1 MILRIKYKKEFNMRY
16 LSHLELI
23 KTMERIFRRMDL
35 PMSFSNG
42 FNPRPKISYA
52 APLPVGMESECEFLD
67 VELDEIIDIDEFLER
82 HKEYVPRGISFVEAR
97 YFEKSKSLMSLV
109 TDSEYIIKI
118 EINEEKSYSDIKE
131 MLEQF
136 LNREA
141 ITYEKLNKKKKLVVV
156 DIKDRIKTFEL
167 LDAKDSV
174 IRFKTLLTTGSAGN
188 LKPEKLLELFTEY
201 SQITS
206 IREKERIRR
215 IDLFKTNKKGELIS
229 LFEE

>member
-1 MILRIKYKKEFNMRY
+1 MRY

-23 KTMERIFRRMDL
+23 KTMERAFRRMNL

-67 VELDEIIDIDEFLER
+67 VELEEEIDINEFLIAQD
-82 HKEYVPRGISFVEAR
+82 HYMPRGLCFVEAR

-109 TDSEYIIKI
+109 TDSEYIVKI
-118 EINEEKSYSDIKE
+118 ETEKEYLFAEINEYLNK
-131 MLEQF
+131 F
-136 LNREA
+136 LNKES

-156 DIKDRIKTFEL
+156 DIKDRIKYFKL
-167 LDAKDSV
+167 LSV
-174 IRFKTLLTTGSAGN
+174 ENKIIKFKMLLSTGSAGN
-188 LKPEKLLELFTEY
+188 LKPEKLLDLFLKENN
-201 SQITS
+201 INS
-206 IREKERIRR
+206 IIEKQRIRR
-215 IDLFKTNKKGELIS
+215 IGLFKTLKNGQLVS